1 MRLGYLGPEGTF
13 SEEALRRSLALAGVR
28 AGEAELVPLPT
39 VHAVVLAVADG
50 EVNRALAPI
59 ENSLEGSVNEAVD
72 ALLHEAPGVRIVG
85 ETVLPVH
92 YVLAARAERPLES
105 ITAVYSHPQSL
116 AQCARFLR
124 EAMPGA
130 EVRATRSTADAV
142 RSVAAS
148 DEPSAALGT
157 RLAAEL
163 YGLRVLREDVQDD
176 AGNATRFVWLAAQ
189 DDPLARAARAAD
201 PHAPWKSSVAF
212 LGDGDGDPGWLVRC
226 LSEFAF
232 RGVNLTRI
240 ESRPARRRLGH
251 YVFLVDLDGR
261 ADHAGPAAD
270 AIAALAKYCEDVR
283 VLGAYPAAGAP
294 GAQDVGAVAQE
305 ARPAG

>member
-13 SEEALRRSLALAGVR
+13 SEEALRRSLALSGV
-28 AGEAELVPLPT
+28 ADGEAQLVPLPT
-39 VHAVVLAVADG
+39 VHAVVIAVAGGAVD
-50 EVNRALAPI
+50 RALAPI

-72 ALLHEAPGVRIVG
+72 ALVHDAPGVRIVG
-85 ETVLPVH
+85 ETVLPVR
-92 YVLAARAERPLES
+92 YVLAARDERPLEE

-124 EAMPGA
+124 ETLPGA
-130 EVRATRSTADAV
+130 EVRATRSTAEAV

-148 DEPSAALGT
+148 DEPAAALGM

-163 YGLRVLREDVQDD
+163 YGLRILRTDVQDD
-176 AGNATRFVWLAAQ
+176 DGNVTRFVWLAGPAQ
-189 DDPLARAARAAD
+189 PPARAAEPSD
-201 PHAPWKSSVAF
+201 PSAPWKSSIAF

-240 ESRPARRRLGH
+240 ESRPAKRRLGH

-261 ADHAGPAAD
+261 ADAPGPAAD
-270 AIAALAKYCEDVR
+270 AIDALAKHCEDVR
-283 VLGAYPAAGAP
+283 LLGTYPAA
-294 GAQDVGAVAQE
+294 
-305 ARPAG
+305 ARAGT